1 MLTLISTAI
10 TKDST
15 NHSLILPTLCL
26 IFHICLAYSLDPA
39 TTRRMILPI
48 SENVFCFGK
57 ERNSKTIKIINYIFG
72 EIWTI
77 GIMNLILKDNTD
89 SVMPESFVLSQKC
102 AALIVRRFSSNRSH
116 HTRNHKYNTHRS
128 FFALNISLP
137 SSLVPRDI
145 VLEHQNA
152 G

>member
-1 MLTLISTAI
+1 MKQTIGLRHTVSTANLNSKKSQIFDKRQGTMLTIISTAI

-77 GIMNLILKDNTD
+77 GIMNLILKDKTD

-102 AALIVRRFSSNRSH
+102 AALIVRRFSSISSSH
-116 HTRNHKYNTHRS
+116 AQT
-128 FFALNISLP
+128 
-137 SSLVPRDI
+137 
-145 VLEHQNA
+145 QM
-152 G
+152 